1 MWSTFWTWSEKVG
14 RMYFSCLV
22 NTPHIS
28 RICDSSQLHIV
39 FILFANTKIRRKKCY
54 ATVVTSCEHRGL
66 LRVCSCQRYD
76 IMFLMADSS
85 LTALSWEKPALSLT
99 QRRADT
105 VAICWWF
112 ERKVTLVLLVM
123 GSSIYCHMYRKATN
137 WLLQK
142 QGWCIMELHSSC
154 NSLIA
159 CMVYLGANP
168 LG

>member
-1 MWSTFWTWSEKVG
+1 MWNTLWTWSEKVG
-14 RMYFSCLV
+14 RMYFSFSQYS
-22 NTPHIS
+22 THITHLWLLPAS
-28 RICDSSQLHIV
+28 YRFHIICKYQLEE
-39 FILFANTKIRRKKCY
+39 KKCY
-54 ATVVTSCEHRGL
+54 ATVVTSCEDRGL
-66 LRVCSCQRYD
+66 LGVCSCQRYD
-76 IMFLMADSS
+76 LMFLMADSS
-85 LTALSWEKPALSLT
+85 LTAPSWEKPALSLT

-112 ERKVTLVLLVM
+112 ERKVTVALLVM
-123 GSSIYCHMYRKATN
+123 GSSIYCHVYRKATN

-142 QGWCIMELHSSC
+142 QGWCIVELHSSC